1 MAATPPAAAATL
13 REALAMWRGR
23 PLADL
28 ENEPFAR
35 DPIRELDEM
44 WLEAVE
50 LRVDADLAT
59 GRHAD
64 LVRELSALARRYPL
78 REHIRRQLML
88 ALYRSGRQ
96 AEALEAYAELRRTLV
111 EELGLEPSRELREL
125 QEAMLRQ
132 DPELDLRR
140 PGAVRVVPR
149 RRRRLGLAL
158 VVALAALAAV
168 GLFALLG
175 SEETPEPPRADG
187 LVVAVSPRSG
197 EVQARVP
204 VGATPSAVAVGEG
217 RVWVVN
223 ADDQTI
229 SRIDPRSR
237 ASDTFAIGATPTDLA
252 VGAGAVWVASGGVV
266 PRGQS
271 AGLVATALARVDP
284 GSRAPRAT
292 IRLPAAGTAVAS
304 NAVSDH
310 IAVTAGAV
318 WAIGPDERVRR
329 VDPRTNR
336 ITATIA
342 GVRARAIAADGGS
355 VWTLAGDGTV
365 TRIDERTNE
374 VLARGKVSA
383 TSVASIAAGRDG
395 AWISAP
401 ADGTV
406 WRAVPGR
413 GDRLVM
419 DTVRVPTGMTDIAYG
434 AGALWGV
441 NPLRGTLTQVAP
453 GRRLGRAHDSRR
465 RLPARGRGGRG
476 GRVGRDGARGGRGS
490 GLAGHGRGHAAPGI
504 VL

>member
-1 MAATPPAAAATL
+1 
-13 REALAMWRGR
+13 
-23 PLADL
+23 
-28 ENEPFAR
+28 
-35 DPIRELDEM
+35 M

-50 LRVDADLAT
+50 LRIDADLAT

-78 REHIRRQLML
+78 REHIHRQLML

-111 EELGLEPSRELREL
+111 EELGLEPSRELRAL

-158 VVALAALAAV
+158 VVSLAALALV

-187 LVVAVSPRSG
+187 VVVAVSPRSG

-217 RVWVVN
+217 RVWVLN

-252 VGAGAVWVASGGVV
+252 VGAGAVWVGSGGAV

-271 AGLVATALARVDP
+271 TRDWWQ
-284 GSRAPRAT
+284 PRWPAS
-292 IRLPAAGTAVAS
+292 IPAAALRA
-304 NAVSDH
+304 
-310 IAVTAGAV
+310 
-318 WAIGPDERVRR
+318 RR
-329 VDPRTNR
+329 SACRLREQLSPRTR
-336 ITATIA
+336 SPITSPSRLAPSGRSAQTSA
-342 GVRARAIAADGGS
+342 CGASTRGPTASRPRSPVCVR
-355 VWTLAGDGTV
+355 
-365 TRIDERTNE
+365 
-374 VLARGKVSA
+374 
-383 TSVASIAAGRDG
+383 GR
-395 AWISAP
+395 
-401 ADGTV
+401 
-406 WRAVPGR
+406 
-413 GDRLVM
+413 
-419 DTVRVPTGMTDIAYG
+419 
-434 AGALWGV
+434 
-441 NPLRGTLTQVAP
+441 
-453 GRRLGRAHDSRR
+453 SRR
-465 RLPARGRGGRG
+465 RA
-476 GRVGRDGARGGRGS
+476 AAS
-490 GLAGHGRGHAAPGI
+490 GPSRATAP
-504 VL
+504 

>member
-1 MAATPPAAAATL
+1 
-13 REALAMWRGR
+13 
-23 PLADL
+23 
-28 ENEPFAR
+28 
-35 DPIRELDEM
+35 M

-64 LVRELSALARRYPL
+64 LVRELLALARRYPL

-111 EELGLEPSRELREL
+111 EELGLEPSRELRAL

-175 SEETPEPPRADG
+175 SEESPEHPRADG
-187 LVVAVSPRSG
+187 LLVAVSPRSG

-271 AGLVATALARVDP
+271 AGP
-284 GSRAPRAT
+284 G
-292 IRLPAAGTAVAS
+292 G
-304 NAVSDH
+304 N
-310 IAVTAGAV
+310 
-318 WAIGPDERVRR
+318 
-329 VDPRTNR
+329 
-336 ITATIA
+336 
-342 GVRARAIAADGGS
+342 RARARRS
-355 VWTLAGDGTV
+355 
-365 TRIDERTNE
+365 RQPR
-374 VLARGKVSA
+374 SA
-383 TSVASIAAGRDG
+383 RDG
-395 AWISAP
+395 PPAGCGDSCRLERGLRSPRRHGWRGLGDRSGRARPARRP
-401 ADGTV
+401 ADRPHHGHHPRCACAGHRGRRGQRLDPRGR
-406 WRAVPGR
+406 WR
-413 GDRLVM
+413 GD
-419 DTVRVPTGMTDIAYG
+419 PH
-434 AGALWGV
+434 
-441 NPLRGTLTQVAP
+441 
-453 GRRLGRAHDSRR
+453 RRA
-465 RLPARGRGGRG
+465 
-476 GRVGRDGARGGRGS
+476 
-490 GLAGHGRGHAAPGI
+490 
-504 VL
+504 